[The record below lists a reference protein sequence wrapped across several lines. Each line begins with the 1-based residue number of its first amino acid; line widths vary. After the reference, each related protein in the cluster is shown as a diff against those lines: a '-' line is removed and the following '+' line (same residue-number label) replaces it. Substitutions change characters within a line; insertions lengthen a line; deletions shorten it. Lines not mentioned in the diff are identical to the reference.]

1 MIPCKNTTTVVDALN
16 DFAAGKR
23 KRITI
28 SVITSSTSHQK
39 FEYTMKITERK
50 KIKRNTGNKE
60 PKEKYIG
67 FATNSPNV
75 NVRKYAKRW
84 GIETGYRMIEST
96 RPRTRST
103 NMASREFCFLYA
115 IIVFNAWV
123 MANALISR
131 GR

>member
-1 MIPCKNTTTVVDALN
+1 
-16 DFAAGKR
+16 
-23 KRITI
+23 
-28 SVITSSTSHQK
+28 
-39 FEYTMKITERK
+39 MKITERK

-67 FATNSPNV
+67 FAINSPNV
-75 NVRKYAKRW
+75 NVRKYAKRC

-115 IIVFNAWV
+115 VIVFNAWV

-131 GR
+131 DRERERERWKGKITMTDMRIMINESVIGSKLPPEPPPN

>member
-1 MIPCKNTTTVVDALN
+1 
-16 DFAAGKR
+16 
-23 KRITI
+23 
-28 SVITSSTSHQK
+28 
-39 FEYTMKITERK
+39 MKITERK

-84 GIETGYRMIEST
+84 GIETGYKMIESL

-131 GR
+131 DRERWKGKIIMTDMRIMINKSVIGSKLPPEPPPNWS